1 MATVALVKGQIMS
14 EQEIMAEEMQSPKK
28 VAFANRK
35 YTNEERLKKEEE
47 ELEQLLAEQK
57 NEEEQVEEP
66 KEEEPTNAEE
76 RSFKK
81 RYGDL
86 RRHQQSKEK
95 EYEDRINTLQ
105 QQLTDSTKSEI
116 KLPKSDEDI
125 EAWAKQY
132 PDVAGIVETIAI
144 KKAREQS
151 EGLEARVKEID
162 EMKATATREKAE
174 VELLKLHPDFG
185 EIRDSDDF
193 HEWAEEQP
201 KWVQEALYENDA
213 DARSAAR
220 AIDLYKADKNIKPK
234 KSASSKDAARSV
246 GTRNERSKPQSDPMG
261 NAIRESDV
269 QKMSAVQYEKNSD
282 EIMEAIRT
290 GNFIYDLSGS
300 AR

>member
-1 MATVALVKGQIMS
+1 MS

-35 YTNEERLKKEEE
+35 YTNEERLKKEEK
-47 ELEQLLAEQK
+47 ELEELLAEQK

-95 EYEDRINTLQ
+95 EYEDRINALQ

-193 HEWAEEQP
+193 HNWAEEQP
-201 KWVQEALYENDA
+201 KWVQEALYENDE